1 MMKPIKNKVLVKCFL
16 GEEKSAGGIIVPDAY
31 RKEGNRVEVMEV
43 GNGTPKKPMKL
54 KKGDIGFR
62 VKDWGEPIIEDGQQ
76 YYLMED
82 SAIIALEK

>member
-1 MMKPIKNKVLVKCFL
+1 MKPIGNKVLVKCFL
-16 GEEKSAGGIIVPDAY
+16 GEEKSKGGIIVPESF
-31 RKEGNRVEVMEV
+31 RKESNRVEVIEV
-43 GNGTPKKPMKL
+43 GSGTAKKPMRL
-54 KKGDIGFR
+54 KKGDIAYR